1 MPCTSRTNSTTRR
14 RAYATRSS
22 LGLRKSSAAR
32 WQNAARVESSAFGEE
47 AIAEIEKGACE
58 LRVPAHAGGGRGNV
72 RQGLW
77 VSSRRASGRWKLRGV
92 GSKRVIR
99 GRLVEGI
106 ACDAGLWRSHPVRC
120 GCRGASRYPTPR
132 RPPSRSCLSVLRLA
146 ATARL
151 TREVA
156 SGATRVSRPEDP
168 RSTALVSLVS
178 LPVGSSR

>member
-106 ACDAGLWRSHPVRC
+106 VCDAGLWRSHPVRWVPEELLAIRHHVVHPLP
-120 GCRGASRYPTPR
+120 GAASACRGWPPPR
-132 RPPSRSCLSVLRLA
+132 A
-146 ATARL
+146 
-151 TREVA
+151 
-156 SGATRVSRPEDP
+156 
-168 RSTALVSLVS
+168 
-178 LPVGSSR
+178 